1 MPVSYYDQFIGND
14 WARYSKIMGKVATL
28 CCFTF
33 GFIDMF
39 LSISTLAA
47 LWTIFSGFILAIWE
61 FPFVF
66 VLFPKFKD
74 FHTYLMENC
83 YLRFEETK
91 AAICL
96 VLGLFCFTH
105 FGFTTLSGLV
115 LILTSVTF
123 AFAAVNR
130 RADEAAGLRRDSTPF
145 EYPED
150 MKWGGGG
157 VDQPQTTQSL
167 LNAASRFGTF

>member
-1 MPVSYYDQFIGND
+1 MLSCEGTLLRPSHSLPPLLSLDDFE
-14 WARYSKIMGKVATL
+14 KKKKVV
-28 CCFTF
+28 
-33 GFIDMF
+33 
-39 LSISTLAA
+39 LA
-47 LWTIFSGFILAIWE
+47 G
-61 FPFVF
+61 
-66 VLFPKFKD
+66 FKD
-74 FHTYLMENC
+74 FHSYLMENC
-83 YLRFEETK
+83 YVRFEETK

-123 AFAAVNR
+123 ACAAVNR

-167 LNAASRFGTF
+167 LSAASRFGTF